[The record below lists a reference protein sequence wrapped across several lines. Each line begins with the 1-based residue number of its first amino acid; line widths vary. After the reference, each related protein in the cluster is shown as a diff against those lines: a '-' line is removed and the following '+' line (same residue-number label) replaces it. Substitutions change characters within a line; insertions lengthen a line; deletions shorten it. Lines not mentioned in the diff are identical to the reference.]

1 MRLLL
6 ITVLLVFAVG
16 ACSLVFDSKTSSNE
30 FLPDASTTDDPQ
42 HDGGFGGSGD
52 GGCNQFPPDAG
63 FGGDGGFQPDAGW
76 PTGDAGWPN
85 DGGWTGD
92 GGWPTGDGG
101 WPTGDGGS
109 APDAA
114 LWPDGGP

>member
-6 ITVLLVFAVG
+6 FTVLLVFVVG
-16 ACSLVFDSKTSSNE
+16 ACGLVFDSKTSSNE
-30 FLPDASTTDDPQ
+30 YLPDASTTDDPQ

-52 GGCNQFPPDAG
+52 GGCNEIPPDAG
-63 FGGDGGFQPDAGW
+63 FGGDGGFVPDAAW
-76 PTGDAGWPN
+76 PS
-85 DGGWTGD
+85 DGGSQSD
-92 GGWPTGDGG
+92 GGWPNNDGG
-101 WPTGDGGS
+101 F